1 MLSDTITTTKL
12 IAATTT
18 ATYPT
23 PCNNEKLK
31 SAIAICKDNLSL
43 TKLCCMTKATKHY

>member
-31 SAIAICKDNLSL
+31 SAIAICKNNLSF
-43 TKLCCMTKATKHY
+43 